1 MAVSLSGA
9 IAFLGARLEGDTFT
23 GESSARQAQALRS
36 AADAI
41 DPYARGMSEQCLDAA
56 TYLQALWMLS
66 PRAGL
71 QAAGVASFSL
81 TGLAET
87 FNTKTR
93 PAGIAPEAWQ
103 IIKYGID
110 GVGGSL
116 STSAGRSGP
125 VWQR

>member
-9 IAFLGARLEGDTFT
+9 RAFLGARLDGDTFT
-23 GESSARQAQALRS
+23 EESSTRQLQALRS
-36 AADAI
+36 AADVI

-56 TYLQALWMLS
+56 IYLQALWMLS

-81 TGLAET
+81 TGLTET

-93 PAGIAPEAWQ
+93 PAAISPDAWQ
-103 IIKYGID
+103 IIKYGIG

-116 STSAGRSGP
+116 RTSAGRGGP
-125 VWQR
+125 VWQK